1 MKGERPLPRMHDP
14 IPDPAAGAVRGAGAG
29 RPWGAEGAGSPGTQ
43 APPPSAPPAA
53 PALPRAQVFSTPHG
67 LEVHVRRSHS
77 GTRPFA
83 CDVCGKTFG
92 HSVSLEQHTHVHSQ
106 VGIWP
111 STGLPFAL
119 LRCAPPREPRW
130 PRGRHRWGGA
140 LTICLCRLGLPFP
153 LCKRLSPWWTQEASR
168 TPGPGGISGQHEVC
182 DALRWPRPQGGAGVL
197 TSEALDLE
205 PCSQT

>member
-14 IPDPAAGAVRGAGAG
+14 IPDPAAGAVRGGGAG
-29 RPWGAEGAGSPGTQ
+29 RPWGTEGAGSPGTQ
-43 APPPSAPPAA
+43 APPPSAPPSAPPAA

-119 LRCAPPREPRW
+119 LRCAPPREPRG
-130 PRGRHRWGGA
+130 PRGRHRWGG
-140 LTICLCRLGLPFP
+140 PS
-153 LCKRLSPWWTQEASR
+153 LSASAVWVSPSR
-168 TPGPGGISGQHEVC
+168 SANASVPGG
-182 DALRWPRPQGGAGVL
+182 PRRLHAHLAQVGFRGSTRSAML
-197 TSEALDLE
+197 
-205 PCSQT
+205 

>member
-14 IPDPAAGAVRGAGAG
+14 IPDPAAGAVRGGGAG

-119 LRCAPPREPRW
+119 LRCAPPREPRG

-140 LTICLCRLGLPFP
+140 LTICLCLPA
-153 LCKRLSPWWTQEASR
+153 LQ
-168 TPGPGGISGQHEVC
+168 TPQSLVDPGGFTHTWPRWDFGAARGLRCSEMAPPSGQGRCAH
-182 DALRWPRPQGGAGVL
+182 L
-197 TSEALDLE
+197 
-205 PCSQT
+205 

>member
-1 MKGERPLPRMHDP
+1 MHDP
-14 IPDPAAGAVRGAGAG
+14 RCWSWVGGAG
-29 RPWGAEGAGSPGTQ
+29 RPWGAGGWGGGRGIPHAGPAPIGSPQ
-43 APPPSAPPAA
+43 QPR
-53 PALPRAQVFSTPHG
+53 ALPRAQVFSTPHG

-119 LRCAPPREPRW
+119 LRCAPPREPRG
-130 PRGRHRWGGA
+130 PRGRRRSGGGPHYLPLPSGSPLPA
-140 LTICLCRLGLPFP
+140 L
-153 LCKRLSPWWTQEASR
+153 Q
-168 TPGPGGISGQHEVC
+168 TPHSLVDPGGFTHT
-182 DALRWPRPQGGAGVL
+182 WPRWDFGAVRGL
-197 TSEALDLE
+197 RCSEMAPPSGRGRCAHL
-205 PCSQT
+205 